1 MTKARK
7 IVFVSVI
14 VAVSVLLALG
24 GLYDKTISQNLCQG
38 NNLGAQLFE
47 SLGTFPPFVFVAA
60 TFAVLFFLVKEED
73 RCRIF
78 KKTVCVCLTAV
89 SYLVFGFVGSE
100 TFLTAFWARAV
111 TALCTA
117 IVLTPPTVLFFLKKD
132 QERLK
137 KYAIFLIF
145 ASIVC
150 VVSSLITVNVI
161 KFIWGRVR
169 YREMMQEGDVALK
182 GFTAWYHPNGFSLS
196 GHHSFPSAH
205 TSAASNLLV
214 LCALDEV
221 FPEAHGKK
229 KTVIFVVS
237 LYIFTMAYSRIVLG
251 AHFLSDVTV
260 GFLIGYLA
268 FFVARY
274 LYFDKS
280 KTVISALMQKQEEN
294 AEGADEP
301 AEEAAD
307 VLSEQVI
314 SEEVTEPEEGADVA
328 EEETDEGLLLY
339 KDRHEI
345 RAEAKS
351 APIVQEEEYE
361 PDEDVPEQEADVGIL
376 LYKSRRDIRASD
388 ALIADEEDFDDDD
401 EDEDY

>member
-1 MTKARK
+1 M
-7 IVFVSVI
+7 I

-47 SLGTFPPFVFVAA
+47 SVGIFPPFVFVAA
-60 TFAVLFFLVKEED
+60 TFAVLFFLVKEEG
-73 RCRIF
+73 RYRGF
-78 KKTVCVCLTAV
+78 KKAVCACLVAAT
-89 SYLVFGFVGSE
+89 YLVFGFVGSD
-100 TFLTAFWARAV
+100 TFLTAYWARAV
-111 TALCTA
+111 AALCTA

-182 GFTAWYHPNGFSLS
+182 GFTAWYHPNGFSLFD
-196 GHHSFPSAH
+196 HHSFPSAH

-268 FFVARY
+268 FAVARY
-274 LYFDKS
+274 LYFDRS
-280 KTVISALMQKQEEN
+280 KTVITALMRSQEAGEIPQ
-294 AEGADEP
+294 ES
-301 AEEAAD
+301 EEEMIEE
-307 VLSEQVI
+307 VIPEQVI
-314 SEEVTEPEEGADVA
+314 EPEEGADVS

-339 KDRHEI
+339 KDIHEI
-345 RAEAKS
+345 HDASPSPVSVES
-351 APIVQEEEYE
+351 QEEYE